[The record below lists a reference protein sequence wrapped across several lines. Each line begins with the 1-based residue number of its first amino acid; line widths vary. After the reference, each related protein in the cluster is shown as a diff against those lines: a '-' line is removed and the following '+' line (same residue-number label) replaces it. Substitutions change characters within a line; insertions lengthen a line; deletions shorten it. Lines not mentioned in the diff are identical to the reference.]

1 MMNKILE
8 NISPVITV
16 TVPRI
21 LRDKIYPREVSYL
34 IVKLGCSSSEVEKKF
49 CVLVTV
55 LGPGDV
61 VDQAYL
67 PASSTNFHPPS

>member
-55 LGPGDV
+55 LGDV